1 MKNRIACLAFA
12 LLLILMSCLLP
23 GCGGGDPVF
32 LDIDEIR
39 NNYWNESESAEELE
53 KRLTDQFLGKVVEI
67 PGDTIRVD
75 SSSIVTGHD
84 NYDCDYLVVQASL
97 ASSLKS
103 VKNWSAVQAGAI
115 SSDPAEWSPEAFG
128 WIHITGK
135 VADISVSGEMDGEAP
150 SGYKLNVVIEL
161 SDVRDVY

>member
-12 LLLILMSCLLP
+12 LLLTFMNCLLP

-32 LDIDEIR
+32 LDLDEIR
-39 NNYWNESESAEELE
+39 NNYWSESESAEELE
-53 KRLTDQFLGKVVEI
+53 KSLTEQFLGKVVEI
-67 PGDTIRVD
+67 PGDTIQAD

-84 NYDCDYLVVQASL
+84 NYDCDYLVVKASL
-97 ASSLKS
+97 GSSLKS
-103 VKNWSAVQAGAI
+103 IKKWSAVQAGAI
-115 SSDPAEWSPEAFG
+115 SSNPAEWSPEAFG

-135 VADISVSGEMDGEAP
+135 VAGISVSGESDSDAP

-161 SDVRDVY
+161 SDIRDIY